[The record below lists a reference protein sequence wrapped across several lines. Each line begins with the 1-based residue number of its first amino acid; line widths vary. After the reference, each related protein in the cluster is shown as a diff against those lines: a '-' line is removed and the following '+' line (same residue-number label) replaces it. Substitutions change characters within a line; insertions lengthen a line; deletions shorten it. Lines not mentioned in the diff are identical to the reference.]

1 MICFRMTLRYVVSFL
16 YRDSFGD
23 DLMGYYINQCATD
36 AWGVIQGRKKI
47 VGNEIVNCENS
58 ADTPETENKD
68 YGWLA
73 PNGKFYH
80 VDFGEHQAWAAQ
92 YLADEYRNGN
102 IELKVSEEP
111 GDVLTAMGFILLH
124 NPHGYNFSIT
134 RDCKKRMTNKQKEF
148 LIDYFNERNMD
159 NWLVKLDQDDI

>member
-1 MICFRMTLRYVVSFL
+1 
-16 YRDSFGD
+16 
-23 DLMGYYINQCATD
+23 MGKYLDQCASD
-36 AWGVIQGRKKI
+36 AWEVIRGRKKI
-47 VGNEIVNCENS
+47 IGNKIIDCNLADKNVESQEEN
-58 ADTPETENKD
+58 

-102 IELKVSEEP
+102 LELTIDKDP
-111 GDVLTAMGFILLH
+111 GDALEAMGFILIH

-159 NWLVKLDQDDI
+159 DWLTKLDREDI

>member
-1 MICFRMTLRYVVSFL
+1 
-16 YRDSFGD
+16 
-23 DLMGYYINQCATD
+23 MGYYIDQCAKD
-36 AWGVIQGRKKI
+36 AWDVIQRRKMV

-58 ADTPETENKD
+58 DDTPETENKD

-73 PNGKFYH
+73 PNGKFYP

-92 YLADEYRNGN
+92 YIADEYRNGN

-134 RDCKKRMTNKQKEF
+134 RDCKKRTTNKQKEF